1 MAFAVSQG
9 ALRSMELPLTAAPSS
24 VRLSA
29 DFSPDYAALYRSQ
42 RAVNTAVSAIARQVA
57 QIGLHAFA
65 RKGDTDRE
73 RNHDSDLARL
83 LRRPAPGCT
92 PYAFKYGIAA
102 DLAIFARYV
111 AVKSEH
117 DDGTPALIR
126 LPPLAVE
133 PVGGSWAGPEAFKV
147 GRTTLP
153 AEKVVYIRGYAPDA
167 SHSGVSPLESLRQTL
182 SEDYQANQ
190 MREQLY
196 RNGARVSGYLERPV
210 GAPTWSDPARNNFRT
225 AWRAQYTGSG
235 AQVGGTP
242 ILEDGMT
249 FKPASDSPKD
259 MQYIEARKLT
269 REEVAAAYH
278 IPPTMVGIMEH
289 ATFGNIA
296 EQHQML
302 YQDTLGPW
310 LAEIQEELLLQ
321 LHDWLGV
328 GDDLYLEFNIA
339 EKLRGSFEDQ
349 AAQLQA
355 AVGGPYM
362 TRGEARARLN
372 LPKIDGA
379 DDLIVP
385 LNVVMGDQGGAPKAA
400 GAFVERAGKNVATLH
415 GRMTSTEQHIA
426 SRSSTLGKAG
436 ASSVRAKAADE
447 DRAEELAATLTR
459 FFRRQA
465 AAVKSKLGAKADVAW
480 WDEKRWDEELAAD
493 LLPHTLTITTAAAR
507 AVLADLEEDP
517 DAYDVERTRE
527 YLKVTA
533 ADNAASINA
542 ATRIAVEEAL
552 EDEDAPLEQVAHV
565 FEVAEES
572 RAAQIA
578 GTVVTAALGF
588 ASVEAVEQVRGDR
601 EAYKEWVTTS
611 ANPRASHAAMN
622 GERVPLDDVFSNGA
636 RWPGWGGIDVDE
648 TAGCECIMVIG
659 WND

>member
-9 ALRSMELPLTAAPSS
+9 ALRSMELPLTAVASS
-24 VRLSA
+24 LRLSA
-29 DFSPDYAALYRSQ
+29 DFAPDYAALYRSQ

-57 QIGLHAFA
+57 QIGLHAF
-65 RKGDTDRE
+65 RRNGDNDRVRDTTSE
-73 RNHDSDLARL
+73 CARL
-83 LRRPAPGCT
+83 LRAPAPGIT
-92 PYAFKYGIAA
+92 PYAFKYGLAA

-117 DDGTPALIR
+117 EDGTPALVR

-133 PVGGSWAGPEAFKV
+133 PVGGSWAGPEGFKV
-147 GRTTLP
+147 GRTVIP
-153 AEKVVYIRGYAPDA
+153 ADKVVFIRGYAPDA

-182 SEDYQANQ
+182 AEDHQAGQ

-196 RNGARVSGYLERPV
+196 KNGARVSGYLERPAN
-210 GAPTWSDPARNNFRT
+210 APKWSDPARANFRS

-235 AQVGGTP
+235 SQVGGTP

-278 IPPTMVGIMEH
+278 IPPTMVGVLEH
-289 ATFGNIA
+289 ATFGNIK

-321 LHDWLGV
+321 VREWLAAP
-328 GDDLYLEFNIA
+328 DDLYLEFNIA

-349 AAQLQA
+349 AAQLQGA
-355 AVGGPYM
+355 AGGPYM
-362 TRGEARARLN
+362 TRNEARSRLN
-372 LPKIDGA
+372 LPRIDGA
-379 DDLIVP
+379 DDLVVP
-385 LNVVMGDQGGAPKAA
+385 MNVLAGDPGGAPKSAA
-400 GAFVERAGKNVATLH
+400 GRMLDELAATPPDLA
-415 GRMTSTEQHIA
+415 REL
-426 SRSSTLGKAG
+426 RGKAATG
-436 ASSVRAKAADE
+436 RRTKSAQPDE
-447 DRAEELAATLTR
+447 DEELAATLTR
-459 FFRRQA
+459 FFRRQG
-465 AAVKSKLGAKADVAW
+465 AAVRSKLGASSAEW

-493 LLPHTLTITTAAAR
+493 LLGRTLTVTAAHAR
-507 AVLADLEEDP
+507 ATLEALKEDA

-542 ATRIAVEEAL
+542 ATRIAIEEAI
-552 EDEDAPLEQVAHV
+552 EDDEDDDPLAAAAHV

-572 RAAQIA
+572 RAGQIA

-588 ASVEAVEQVRGDR
+588 AALEAVEQVRGER
-601 EAYKEWVTTS
+601 TAYKEWVAAGS
-611 ANPRASHAAMN
+611 NPRPSHAAMN
-622 GERVPLDDVFSNGA
+622 GERVGINDVFSNGA

-659 WND
+659 WDD